1 MENPE
6 KPPPLP
12 FMVLRPGL
20 APWPLLVWRGG
31 QVGLE
36 EQGVGGKGKRKKGKE
51 KEEGAVRAPVYTPYI
66 RDAVYTPYIYA
77 VYGIRGSGRLPQD
90 EKFS

>member
-1 MENPE
+1 MEIPE
-6 KPPPLP
+6 KSPPLP

-20 APWPLLVWRGG
+20 RPGPSWSGEVAR
-31 QVGLE
+31 VGLE